1 MSQPDSSSDRPRGVL
16 VRRPQAS
23 IFTALLGIAL
33 LALIVSCLL
42 LALELS
48 RYKFQIKPPANLRS
62 ALPSPNHNSCVA

>member
-16 VRRPQAS
+16 VRRPQAT

-33 LALIVSCLL
+33 LALIFSCLL

-62 ALPSPNHNSCVA
+62 ALPSAHQSARMA